1 MSEEINNPEDTGE
14 RKQGKTEIKIEDKKS
29 HEELKE
35 IKIGK
40 PIIIRAE
47 AYKTII
53 LYASRYANRSIQPE
67 NWKEIYGIL
76 IGYSDEELVYIERAE
91 ALTFG
96 HATDVQLDQKH
107 YIFIDEIQR
116 KLDTEGKEY
125 YIVGWFHTH
134 PGLNL
139 FFSYIDLVNQLGFQ
153 QNNPDFCGLVFDHTL
168 LGKKKLE
175 KVEGTEHSITKYETG
190 FEIYRITDV
199 NLDIN
204 DPKYDNNYHKVDYI
218 IDGLNKYFFANVLS
232 ELSALVTEGKPLQTA
247 YGEKLRQEIEINGK
261 QSSKNNL
268 DNPSDANF
276 LTEIPMDEE
285 ITFNVDYFRQEEFDK
300 DKVKKEF
307 QLKEDAEYLIYEGNL
322 AFTNKDAFTGIEKYR
337 QGISNY
343 KKLKDFERV
352 MDLLRTLAQKCI
364 SNDHLV
370 FAREFAE
377 ELHKLTKK
385 QKNLFY
391 LGVANYI
398 FGYLLL
404 KSGEIDFLEKGLNDI
419 QEAAV
424 NFENVEDFAGAGM
437 CFNKIGTIYH
447 SRLNRIENACLFYR
461 AAIENYNKAILK
473 MHPLRSSFW
482 NKPDMLIQKIVEL
495 RDILDELLPKINNV
509 EIKKKITKDLKNLN
523 YNF

>member
-1 MSEEINNPEDTGE
+1 MSEEINNPEDSGE
-14 RKQGKTEIKIEDKKS
+14 TKQNNSEKENEEKKSSDELNEIKA
-29 HEELKE
+29 
-35 IKIGK
+35 GK
-40 PIIIRAE
+40 PVVIRAE

-76 IGYSDEELVYIERAE
+76 IGHSDEEVVYIERAE

-107 YIFIDEIQR
+107 YIFIDEIQQ
-116 KLDTEGKEY
+116 KLDTEGKDY

-247 YGEKLRQEIEINGK
+247 YGEELKKNKELDGTQT
-261 QSSKNNL
+261 SKNNL
-268 DNPSDANF
+268 TNPSDTNV
-276 LTEIPMDEE
+276 LSEIPMDED
-285 ITFNVDYFRQEEFDK
+285 ITFNVDYFRQEEFEK
-300 DKVKKEF
+300 EKIKKEF
-307 QLKEDAEYLIYEGNL
+307 QLKEDAE
-322 AFTNKDAFTGIEKYR
+322 
-337 QGISNY
+337 
-343 KKLKDFERV
+343 
-352 MDLLRTLAQKCI
+352 
-364 SNDHLV
+364 LV
-370 FAREFAE
+370 
-377 ELHKLTKK
+377 
-385 QKNLFY
+385 
-391 LGVANYI
+391 
-398 FGYLLL
+398 
-404 KSGEIDFLEKGLNDI
+404 
-419 QEAAV
+419 
-424 NFENVEDFAGAGM
+424 
-437 CFNKIGTIYH
+437 
-447 SRLNRIENACLFYR
+447 
-461 AAIENYNKAILK
+461 
-473 MHPLRSSFW
+473 
-482 NKPDMLIQKIVEL
+482 
-495 RDILDELLPKINNV
+495 
-509 EIKKKITKDLKNLN
+509 
-523 YNF
+523 